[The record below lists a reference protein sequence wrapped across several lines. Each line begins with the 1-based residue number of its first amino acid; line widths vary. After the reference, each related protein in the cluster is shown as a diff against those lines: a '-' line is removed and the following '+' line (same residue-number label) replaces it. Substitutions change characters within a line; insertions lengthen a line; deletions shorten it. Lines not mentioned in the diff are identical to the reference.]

1 MNWKFIY
8 ILITVCASLLGAQ
21 KFDFADSDNDQIT
34 ESALDSF
41 KTSEYSITEYTHEQS
56 ATRPTNVQVPSI
68 TRTTTANRCN
78 SSNSQTNSAYKS
90 DQYSLNYISTSDYS
104 DNQSLNSGHT
114 DSGTYFNC
122 LCKRLI

>member
-8 ILITVCASLLGAQ
+8 ILITICASLLGAQ
-21 KFDFADSDNDQIT
+21 KFDFADSDNDLIT
-34 ESALDSF
+34 ESALHSF
-41 KTSEYSITEYTHEQS
+41 KASEYSITEYTHEQS

-90 DQYSLNYISTSDYS
+90 DQYSLNYICASDYS
-104 DNQSLNSGHT
+104 DSQSLNAGHT
-114 DSGTYFNC
+114 DSATYFNC

>member
-1 MNWKFIY
+1 MIWKFIY
-8 ILITVCASLLGAQ
+8 ILITFCASLLGAQ
-21 KFDFADSDNDQIT
+21 ESDVAEDCHKYVAESVQHSFD
-34 ESALDSF
+34 
-41 KTSEYSITEYTHEQS
+41 TSEYSITEYTHKQS

-78 SSNSQTNSAYKS
+78 NSNSQTNSAYKS
-90 DQYSLNYISTSDYS
+90 DQYSLNYICTSDYS

>member
-34 ESALDSF
+34 ESALHSF
-41 KTSEYSITEYTHEQS
+41 ETSEYSITEYTHEQS

-68 TRTTTANRCN
+68 TRTTAGRCN
-78 SSNSQTNSAYKS
+78 NSNSQNNYAYKS
-90 DQYSLNYISTSDYS
+90 DQYSQNYFTCLDYS

-114 DSGTYFNC
+114 DS
-122 LCKRLI
+122 

>member
-34 ESALDSF
+34 ESAQHSF
-41 KTSEYSITEYTHEQS
+41 ETSEYSITEYTHEQS

-68 TRTTTANRCN
+68 TRTTTANRCT
-78 SSNSQTNSAYKS
+78 SSNSQTNSAYRS
-90 DQYSLNYISTSDYS
+90 DHTSHNYICASDYS
-104 DNQSLNSGHT
+104 DSQSLNAGHT

>member
-8 ILITVCASLLGAQ
+8 ILITACASLVGVQ
-21 KFDFADSDNDQIT
+21 KLDFADTCQNEIT
-34 ESALDSF
+34 ESVHYSF
-41 KTSEYSITEYTHEQS
+41 ETSEYSITEYTHEQS

-78 SSNSQTNSAYKS
+78 SSNSQTKSAYKS
-90 DQYSLNYISTSDYS
+90 DQYSQNYICASDYS
-104 DNQSLNSGHT
+104 DSQSLNSGHT

>member
-21 KFDFADSDNDQIT
+21 KFDFADSDNDLIT
-34 ESALDSF
+34 ESALQSF
-41 KTSEYSITEYTHEQS
+41 ETSEYSITEYTHEQS

-78 SSNSQTNSAYKS
+78 SSNSQTNSAYRS
-90 DQYSLNYISTSDYS
+90 DHTSQNYICASDYS
-104 DNQSLNSGHT
+104 DSQSLNAGHT

>member
-8 ILITVCASLLGAQ
+8 ILITACASLVGVQ
-21 KFDFADSDNDQIT
+21 KLDFADTCQNEIT
-34 ESALDSF
+34 ESVQYSF
-41 KTSEYSITEYTHEQS
+41 ETSEYSITEYTHEQS

-78 SSNSQTNSAYKS
+78 NSNSQTNSAYKS
-90 DQYSLNYISTSDYS
+90 DQYSQNYICASDYS
-104 DNQSLNSGHT
+104 DNQSLNSGHK

>member
-21 KFDFADSDNDQIT
+21 KFDFADSDNDLIT
-34 ESALDSF
+34 ESALHSF
-41 KTSEYSITEYTHEQS
+41 ETSEYSITEYTHEQS

-78 SSNSQTNSAYKS
+78 SSNSQTNSAYRS
-90 DQYSLNYISTSDYS
+90 DHTSQNYICASDYS
-104 DNQSLNSGHT
+104 DFQSLNAGHT